1 MAKKKWRHGEGLFF
15 LFTLIS
21 LANRWNDETIGSW
34 HGLKNFASF
43 LFSFSFVV
51 VVVVVVAVVVS
62 GERERKRE
70 NKWDYH
76 YVVVVVVVAAVPS
89 VSSDYLEA
97 ARKKNNSVKTR

>member
-1 MAKKKWRHGEGLFF
+1 MAKKNGGMGKAFF
-15 LFTLIS
+15 FFFTLIS

-62 GERERKRE
+62 GERERKKE